1 MHNNTLTLFITVHR
15 LLAAIGKFIFLA
27 PMDTSSVANL
37 LSALDIDGI
46 LDAKKKEKIIVS
58 SKVLGLA
65 RDISELV
72 KLSLQE

>member
-1 MHNNTLTLFITVHR
+1 MLVHR
-15 LLAAIGKFIFLA
+15 LLAAIGKFLFLS
-27 PMDTSSVANL
+27 PVDSSVANL

-46 LDAKKKEKIIVS
+46 LDTKKKEKVIVS
-58 SKVLGLA
+58 SKILGLA